1 MIDKKCPVTGLPI
14 ESRPE
19 WTDLQVAEQY
29 CVTFKRIGDNILLN
43 LPQGNMAYFDT
54 DRYFEL
60 RNKVICE
67 AFPDGRYYVDLKSYE
82 KLTGSPLFRERKK
95 LIRKLFDE
103 AATCKGYLIYGQSS
117 LVTMIFNVATEMLG
131 KLPFPARTFNDYE
144 SAVLFADGLLKKEQT
159 EQNELQKHGF
169 ITKIEWNY
177 KNPVSGC
184 VTDFMVSNDNILFTR
199 FSGKGNV
206 EDLIHV
212 EDILEKI
219 ISGGFVTNGYTKITE
234 FRNFSLGSIDIRKGY
249 ADLLNRVHKKY
260 KVLSSKSYVCNSNPL
275 IKILILFESP
285 NVNIPLTFVRTP
297 GEALSDIKATTSQ
310 NKKTEQKY
318 TITDTEINALTSMVS
333 QVALDLDSEREIFT
347 HDNPLKQIETAL
359 NLVKKDRQITFSE
372 IESKNNDLKVAIEE
386 LKKARDSAEKA
397 TLAKGRFL
405 SNMSHELRTPLNG
418 VIGSTELLKETCLD
432 EEQQAFLSIIYKS
445 SVHLLAVINDILD
458 YSKMESGQIKLEE
471 LPFEYGALIEDVVS
485 IVYSQTLEKRISVI
499 VDIDYS
505 MKKILKGDPFRLRQV
520 VLNLLQNAIKFT
532 SQGHIL
538 IETKVISEDEQYQ
551 RVKLSVIDTG
561 IGIEQNVIPQ
571 LFNQFVQADSSTT
584 RKFGGT
590 GLGLAIVKQL
600 TELMRGMVIVESTP
614 GKGSTF
620 SIEIPFK
627 KTENDEPFLSTERKI
642 SGNIVLLVNDSC
654 EREWYEKTF
663 CVLGG
668 TVVYSRSWFENGK
681 EKNIQK
687 ILSEKNALCVIDS
700 GFESANLDLLFFN
713 CTHVKTRFIYIK
725 NSHEGNNNPEKKCL
739 EGVTVCNKPIKIS
752 NLQTVMERCFLNDNL
767 QISSKKD
774 DSEGVIKEKHTSRIL
789 LVEDS
794 PTNQIVAKKL
804 LEKIGYWDITTCNNG
819 KEALH
824 VLENQ
829 IYDLIF
835 MDCQMPEIDGF
846 RATEIIRDKNSTIK
860 DHGVFIIAFTA
871 HAMQEEIQ
879 KCLLVGMNDY
889 VLKPV
894 TLDSLKS
901 VLSRWMNSR
910 KSKD

>member
-1 MIDKKCPVTGLPI
+1 MDEKCPITGLPV

-29 CVTFKRIGDNILLN
+29 WVTFKRIGDNILQN
-43 LPQGNMAYFDT
+43 LPFGNMAYFDT

-60 RNKVICE
+60 RNKVISE

-103 AATCKGYLIYGQSS
+103 ASICKGYLIYGQSS
-117 LVTMIFNVATEMLG
+117 LVTVIFNVATEMLG

-144 SAVLFADGLLKKEQT
+144 SAVLFAKSLLQKEQT
-159 EQNELQKHGF
+159 EQNELQAQGF
-169 ITKIEWNY
+169 FTKVEWNY

-184 VTDFMVSNDNILFTR
+184 ATYFMVSNDNILFTQ
-199 FSGKGNV
+199 FSGKGNA

-212 EDILEKI
+212 ESILENI

-234 FRNFSLGSIDIRKGY
+234 FRNFSLGSMDIRKGY
-249 ADLLNRVHKKY
+249 ADLLNRVHKKNN
-260 KVLSSKSYVCNSNPL
+260 VFASKSYVCNSNPL

-285 NVNIPLTFVRTP
+285 NVNIPLSFVRTP
-297 GEALSDIKATTSQ
+297 HEALSDIKATIDQ
-310 NKKTEQKY
+310 KKKPEQKY
-318 TITDTEINALTSMVS
+318 TITDTEINVLTSMVS
-333 QVALDLDSEREIFT
+333 QVALDLDSEREFFT
-347 HDNPLKQIETAL
+347 PDNPLKQIETAL

-372 IESKNNDLKVAIEE
+372 IESKNNDLKVAIEA
-386 LKKARDSAEKA
+386 LKIARDSAEEA

-418 VIGSTELLKETCLD
+418 VIGSTELLKETRLD
-432 EEQQAFLSIIYKS
+432 EEQQAFLSIIHKS

-471 LPFEYGALIEDVVS
+471 LPFEYVALIEDVVS
-485 IVYSQTLEKRISVI
+485 IVYSQTLDKRIPVI
-499 VDIDYS
+499 IDIDYS
-505 MKKILKGDPFRLRQV
+505 MKKTLKGDPFRLRQV

-532 SQGHIL
+532 SQGYIRL
-538 IETKVISEDEQYQ
+538 ETKVISEDEQYQ

-561 IGIEQNVIPQ
+561 IGIEPNIIPQ

-590 GLGLAIVKQL
+590 GLGLVIVKQL
-600 TELMRGMVIVESTP
+600 VELMSGMVIIESTP

-620 SIEIPFK
+620 SLEIPFK
-627 KTENDEPFLSTERKI
+627 KTENDDPFLLKERKI
-642 SGNIVLLVNDSC
+642 SGNIVLLVHDNC
-654 EREWYEKTF
+654 ECEWYEKTF
-663 CVLGG
+663 CALGG
-668 TVVYSRSWFENGK
+668 TVVYSRSGFENGI
-681 EKNIQK
+681 EENIQK
-687 ILSEKNALCVIDS
+687 ILSETNAICVIDS
-700 GFESANLDLLFFN
+700 GFENIDLELLLSDSEQ
-713 CTHVKTRFIYIK
+713 VKNRLVYIK
-725 NSHEGNNNPEKKCL
+725 NIHEGNIPVKKGL
-739 EGVTVCNKPIKIS
+739 EGITVYNKPIKI
-752 NLQTVMERCFLNDNL
+752 NDLRTIMESCFLSDL
-767 QISSKKD
+767 SQISNRKNGP
-774 DSEGVIKEKHTSRIL
+774 EAVTKEKHRSRIL

-794 PTNQIVAKKL
+794 PTNQIIAKKL
-804 LEKIGYWDITTCNNG
+804 LEKIGYGNITTCNNG
-819 KEALH
+819 KEALQ
-824 VLENQ
+824 VLENHT
-829 IYDLIF
+829 YDLIF

-846 RATEIIRDKNSTIK
+846 RATEIIRDKNSNVK

-901 VLSRWMNSR
+901 VLGRWMISR
-910 KSKD
+910 KCVA